1 MSTIGR
7 LFSRTNAVV
16 EITAM
21 CAVKDLLAIGFSNGV
36 LILFDVEK
44 LEIVF
49 SHKVR
54 YFKR

>member
-1 MSTIGR
+1 
-7 LFSRTNAVV
+7 
-16 EITAM
+16 M

-49 SHKVR
+49 SHKH
-54 YFKR
+54 FTKNDNPIDKLKLF